1 MRNIGRNTEHAS
13 TASRRDAILVKKNYT
28 LYRETEIISDNTKT
42 GPNGEDAGEMVINV
56 GPQHPATH
64 GVLHLVITLQG
75 ETIKK
80 MEPHLGYIH
89 RSIEKMCE
97 SLSYRQF
104 IYVTSRMDYLSAHIN
119 NHACAMCVEKGLQIE
134 IPPRAQVIRVLMGE
148 LTRVASH
155 ELWWGAL
162 AMDVGAFTPFFYAF
176 RERETINDIME
187 ETCGARLTMNYMVP
201 GGVMYDLH
209 PNFQQRVKDFIK
221 LFKSKIDE
229 YDDLVTGNIIFQN
242 RTKGIGVISKED
254 AISFGCTGPVGRG
267 SGVHCD
273 IRKLYPYEVYDKV
286 QFEEIIETA
295 GDSFARYL
303 VRIKEMRQSIHIIEQ
318 LIDNIPEGDFQA
330 KTKAVLKLPK
340 GEFYSRVETARGEL
354 GVYIVSEGG
363 TTPYRIK
370 FRSPGFSN
378 LSALEHMVR
387 GSKIGDLMATMG
399 TLDLVIPDIDR

>member
-1 MRNIGRNTEHAS
+1 M
-13 TASRRDAILVKKNYT
+13 
-28 LYRETEIISDNTKT
+28 YRQTEIISEDVTSL
-42 GPNGEDAGEMVINV
+42 PFGEVGGADLIINV

-64 GVLHLVITLQG
+64 GVLHLVITLNG
-75 ETIKK
+75 ETIKNI
-80 MEPHLGYIH
+80 EPHLGYIH

-97 SLSYRQF
+97 SLTYRQF

-134 IPPRAQVIRVLMGE
+134 IPPRAQVIRVLMDE
-148 LTRVASH
+148 LTRIASH
-155 ELWWGAL
+155 ELWWGAM
-162 AMDVGAFTPFFYAF
+162 AMDVGAFTPFFHAF

-201 GGVMYDLH
+201 GGVMHDIH
-209 PNFQQRVKDFIK
+209 SNFQKRTKDFIQ
-221 LFKSKIDE
+221 LYKSKIHE
-229 YDDLVTGNIIFQN
+229 YDELVTGNIIFQN
-242 RTKGIGVISKED
+242 RMKGVGYLSAED
-254 AISFGCTGPVGRG
+254 AISYGCTGPVARG
-267 SGVHCD
+267 SGVSSD

-286 QFEEIIETA
+286 EFDEVLET
-295 GDSFARYL
+295 GCDSFARYL
-303 VRIKEMRQSIHIIEQ
+303 IRLREMNQSIRIIEQ

-330 KTKAVLKLPK
+330 KSKAVLKLPK
-340 GEFYSRVETARGEL
+340 GEFYTRVETARGEL

-378 LSALEHMVR
+378 LSALNHMVK
-387 GSKIGDLMATMG
+387 GEKIGDLIAAMG

>member
-1 MRNIGRNTEHAS
+1 MVEEIGT
-13 TASRRDAILVKKNYT
+13 TAEGDLI
-28 LYRETEIISDNTKT
+28 
-42 GPNGEDAGEMVINV
+42 INV

-64 GVLHLVITLQG
+64 GVLHLVITVNG

-80 MEPHLGYIH
+80 VEPHLGFIH

-97 SLSYRQF
+97 SLTYRQF

-119 NHACAMCVEKGLQIE
+119 NHACALCVEKGLQVE
-134 IPPRAQVIRVLMGE
+134 IPPRAQVIRVLMDE
-148 LTRVASH
+148 LTRIASH
-155 ELWWGAL
+155 ELWWGAM
-162 AMDVGAFTPFFYAF
+162 AMDLGAFTPFFHAF

-201 GGVMYDLH
+201 GGVMADLH
-209 PNFQQRVKDFIK
+209 PNFQKRVEEFITLYK
-221 LFKSKIDE
+221 HKIDE
-229 YDDLVTGNIIFQN
+229 YAELVTGNIIFQN
-242 RTKGIGVISKED
+242 RMKGVGYLSAED
-254 AISFGCTGPVGRG
+254 AISYGCSGPTARG
-267 SGVHCD
+267 SGVSCD

-286 QFEEIIETA
+286 EFDEVLETA
-295 GDSFARYL
+295 GDSFARYM
-303 VRIKEMRQSIHIIEQ
+303 VRIREMNQSIKIIEQ
-318 LIDNIPEGDFQA
+318 LIDNIPDGDFQA

-378 LSALEHMVR
+378 LSALDHMAR
-387 GSKIGDLMATMG
+387 GHLLGDLVAMMG

>member
-1 MRNIGRNTEHAS
+1 LFDVQYLKM
-13 TASRRDAILVKKNYT
+13 
-28 LYRETEIISDNTKT
+28 YRETQIVNDLKT
-42 GPNGEDAGEMVINV
+42 PPAEGLGEAMVINV

-64 GVLHLVITLQG
+64 GVLHLVITLNG

-80 MEPHLGYIH
+80 VEPHLGYIH

-119 NHACAMCVEKGLQIE
+119 NHACAMCVEKGLQVE
-134 IPPRAQVIRVLMGE
+134 VPPRAQVIRVLMDE
-148 LTRVASH
+148 LTRIASH
-155 ELWWGAL
+155 ELWWGAM
-162 AMDVGAFTPFFYAF
+162 AMDVGAFTPFFHAF
-176 RERETINDIME
+176 RERESINDIME

-201 GGVMYDLH
+201 GGVMHDIH
-209 PNFQQRVKDFIK
+209 PNFQKRVKDFLK
-221 LFKSKIDE
+221 LYKSKVHE
-229 YDDLVTGNIIFQN
+229 YDELVTGNVIFQN
-242 RTKGIGVISKED
+242 RMKGVGIITAED
-254 AISFGCTGPVGRG
+254 AISYGCTGPVARG
-267 SGVHCD
+267 SGVNCD

-286 QFEEIIETA
+286 EFDEVLETA

-303 VRIKEMRQSIHIIEQ
+303 VRVKEMNQSIRIIEQ

-340 GEFYSRVETARGEL
+340 GEFYTRVETARGEL

-378 LSALEHMVR
+378 LSVLDNIAR
-387 GSKIGDLMATMG
+387 GGKIGDLIAMMG

>member
-1 MRNIGRNTEHAS
+1 MIEEKGTTAEGDLIINI
-13 TASRRDAILVKKNYT
+13 
-28 LYRETEIISDNTKT
+28 
-42 GPNGEDAGEMVINV
+42 
-56 GPQHPATH
+56 GPQHPSTH
-64 GVLHLVITLQG
+64 GVLHLVVTLKG

-80 MEPHLGYIH
+80 VEPHLGYIH

-97 SLSYRQF
+97 SLTYRQF

-119 NHACAMCVEKGLQIE
+119 NHGCALCVEKGLQLE
-134 IPPRAQVIRVLMGE
+134 VPQRAQVIRVLMDE
-148 LTRVASH
+148 LTRIASH

-162 AMDVGAFTPFFYAF
+162 SMDLGAFTPFFHAF

-187 ETCGARLTMNYMVP
+187 ETCGARLTMNYIVP

-209 PNFQQRVKDFIK
+209 PDFQKRVKNFLRQYK
-221 LFKSKIDE
+221 MKIHE
-229 YDDLVTGNIIFQN
+229 YDELITGNIIFQN
-242 RTKGIGVISKED
+242 RMKSVGVLSKQD
-254 AISFGCTGPVGRG
+254 AISYGCSGPVARG
-267 SGVHCD
+267 SGVSCD
-273 IRKLYPYEVYDKV
+273 IRKLYPYEVYGKLAFDEV
-286 QFEEIIETA
+286 LETA

-303 VRIKEMRQSIHIIEQ
+303 VRLREMNQSIRIVEQ
-318 LIDNIPEGDFQA
+318 LIDNIPDGEFQA

-340 GEFYSRVETARGEL
+340 GDFYTRVETARGEL

-378 LSALEHMVR
+378 LSALDHMVR
-387 GSKIGDLMATMG
+387 GSKIGDLVATMG

>member
-1 MRNIGRNTEHAS
+1 M
-13 TASRRDAILVKKNYT
+13 
-28 LYRETEIISDNTKT
+28 YRETDIIQSADQSPE
-42 GPNGEDAGEMVINV
+42 GDMIINV

-64 GVLHLVITLQG
+64 GVLHLVITLNG

-80 MEPHLGYIH
+80 VEPHLGYIH

-119 NHACAMCVEKGLQIE
+119 NHACALCVEKGLQVE
-134 IPPRAQVIRVLMGE
+134 IPERAKVIRVLMDE
-148 LTRVASH
+148 LTRIASH
-155 ELWWGAL
+155 ELWWGAM
-162 AMDVGAFTPFFYAF
+162 AMDLGAFTPFFHAF

-201 GGVMYDLH
+201 GGVMHDIH
-209 PNFQQRVKDFIK
+209 PNFQRRVREFLQLYKR
-221 LFKSKIDE
+221 KIHE
-229 YDDLVTGNIIFQN
+229 YDELVTGNIIFQN
-242 RTKGIGVISKED
+242 RMKGVGILSAED
-254 AISFGCTGPVGRG
+254 AISYGCTGPVARG
-267 SGVHCD
+267 SGVSSD
-273 IRKLYPYEVYDKV
+273 IRKVQPYEIYDKL
-286 QFEEIIETA
+286 QFDEVLET
-295 GDSFARYL
+295 GCDSFARYL
-303 VRIKEMRQSIHIIEQ
+303 IRIREMNESIKIVEQ

-340 GEFYSRVETARGEL
+340 GEFYTRVETARGEL

-378 LSALEHMVR
+378 LSVLDKIAR
-387 GSKIGDLMATMG
+387 GGKIGDLIAMMG

>member
-1 MRNIGRNTEHAS
+1 MYTE
-13 TASRRDAILVKKNYT
+13 TQIIKKN
-28 LYRETEIISDNTKT
+28 ISALND
-42 GPNGEDAGEMVINV
+42 GLEGEMVINV

-80 MEPHLGYIH
+80 IEPHLGYIH

-104 IYVTSRMDYLSAHIN
+104 IYVTSRMDYLSSHIN
-119 NHACAMCVEKGLQIE
+119 NHACALCVEKGMQIE
-134 IPPRAQVIRVLMGE
+134 VPSRAKVIRVLMDE

-155 ELWWGAL
+155 ELWWGAM
-162 AMDVGAFTPFFYAF
+162 AMDLGAFTPFFYAF

-201 GGVMYDLH
+201 GGVMADIH
-209 PNFQQRVKDFIK
+209 PNFQHRVKDFIK

-229 YDDLVTGNIIFQN
+229 YDELVTGNIIFQN
-242 RTKGIGVISKED
+242 RMKGVGLLSAED
-254 AISFGCTGPVGRG
+254 AISYGCTGPVARA
-267 SGVHCD
+267 SGVPSD
-273 IRKLYPYEVYDKV
+273 IRKLYPYEVYDQV
-286 QFEEIIETA
+286 QFDEILETA
-295 GDSFARYL
+295 GDSYARYL
-303 VRIKEMRQSIHIIEQ
+303 VRVREMHQSIRIIEQ

-340 GEFYSRVETARGEL
+340 GEFYTRVETARGEL

-370 FRSPGFSN
+370 FRSPGFAN
-378 LSALEHMVR
+378 LSALDHMAR